1 MVKNSGGCRT
11 KGLARKLVNA
21 PVSDRVRKIE
31 EEGECY
37 AIVSKMLGNG
47 MCLVNIL
54 QDDNILPNIVC
65 HIRGKFRGR
74 NKKANLVVIGSFLIV
89 GLRTWE
95 HNINAC
101 DLVYIINQ
109 PNSLNI
115 SPILFNSIYSINHTI
130 DSNSDILEFSNI
142 SHSTTTT
149 TTLPTTPLIINDHI
163 DFDDI

>member
-47 MCLVNIL
+47 MCHVNIL

-74 NKKANLVVIGSFLIV
+74 NKKANFVSVGTFVIV

-95 HNINAC
+95 HTINAC
-101 DLVYIINQ
+101 DLVFIINQ
-109 PNSLNI
+109 PNSLHL

-130 DSNSDILEFSNI
+130 DSNSDIVEFSNI
-142 SHSTTTT
+142 SHSTTTS
-149 TTLPTTPLIINDHI
+149 TLPTPSLIINDHI
-163 DFDDI
+163 DFNDI